1 MMQYKLES
9 INSASIYSSTRIVII
24 EDVLQQLTR
33 ITKTIKSV
41 FHKDS
46 SSESTKLSNP
56 SQHLQYEIFRFDGEV
71 NMSNSITLKKQLFN
85 IISNKKSILLDMTK
99 LNFIDSSGIATLIE
113 GLHKAQ
119 SSGLKFVIV
128 GASNLPLKMLEL
140 SQLDKVF
147 TLFNSIQEVKF

>member
-1 MMQYKLES
+1 MQYKLES
-9 INSASIYSSTRIVII
+9 INGASIYSYTRIAII

-33 ITKTIKSV
+33 LIKTIRSV
-41 FHKDS
+41 FNKTS
-46 SSESTKLSNP
+46 TSESTKLSNH
-56 SQHLQYEIFRFDGEV
+56 SQHLQYQILRFDGEV
-71 NMSNSITLKKQLFN
+71 NMSNSTILKQQLFT
-85 IISNKKSILLDMTK
+85 IISNKQSILLDMTK

-119 SSGLKFVIV
+119 SSGLRFVIV

-147 TLFNSIQEVKF
+147 TLFNSIQDVKL